1 MQSESVKK
9 ISTLINGHSSRQTR
23 RIAVRLKFHTTV
35 TIATIAQNVDQPLQ
49 PVDFISFQRPLRV
62 IKNMLVRT
70 WNQINATVCLIESG
84 FHMIAMGDVH
94 MTLLIRS
101 IVDIELIEVYL
112 SDDDRHD
119 S

>member
-1 MQSESVKK
+1 
-9 ISTLINGHSSRQTR
+9 
-23 RIAVRLKFHTTV
+23 
-35 TIATIAQNVDQPLQ
+35 
-49 PVDFISFQRPLRV
+49 
-62 IKNMLVRT
+62 MLVRT

-101 IVDIELIEVYL
+101 IVDIELMEVYL